1 MKVTLTNKKLWK
13 DYIKWVSGTSVPMS
27 MILAFINFCS
37 KTKLFIGIGY
47 LALLALLFFILLFV
61 ANKKARV
68 TLKINNSKV
77 NVFFGD
83 IFSQK
88 GYKIIAFNEYFDTIV
103 DDRLISENSLNGQY
117 IKKYVPD
124 VAELDKL
131 IIRDRHIKEP
141 LYSVTNAS
149 KKYGKRTK
157 YHLGVI
163 CKNGDYFLLAFSHFD
178 EQNRAYLSLQEY
190 TACLMKMWS
199 EIDAL
204 YGGKTV
210 SIPLLGSGITRF
222 RDCEMTNQELLEIIL
237 WTLKISKVKFT
248 YPSTMNIVLSE
259 SCKGK
264 IDLYSL
270 KEEE

>member
-1 MKVTLTNKKLWK
+1 
-13 DYIKWVSGTSVPMS
+13 
-27 MILAFINFCS
+27 
-37 KTKLFIGIGY
+37 
-47 LALLALLFFILLFV
+47 
-61 ANKKARV
+61 
-68 TLKINNSKV
+68 
-77 NVFFGD
+77 
-83 IFSQK
+83 
-88 GYKIIAFNEYFDTIV
+88 
-103 DDRLISENSLNGQY
+103 
-117 IKKYVPD
+117 
-124 VAELDKL
+124 
-131 IIRDRHIKEP
+131 
-141 LYSVTNAS
+141 
-149 KKYGKRTK
+149 
-157 YHLGVI
+157 
-163 CKNGDYFLLAFSHFD
+163 
-178 EQNRAYLSLQEY
+178 
-190 TACLMKMWS
+190 MKMWS